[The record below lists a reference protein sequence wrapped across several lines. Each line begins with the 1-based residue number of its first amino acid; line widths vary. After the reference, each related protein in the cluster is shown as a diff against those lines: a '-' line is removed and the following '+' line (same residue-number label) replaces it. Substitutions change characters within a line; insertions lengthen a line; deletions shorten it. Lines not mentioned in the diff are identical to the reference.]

1 MYRGAHRRWPV
12 LTRETAMKLLK
23 LLAGVLLSWLVTFG
37 AQGAHAADPI
47 QIRSGW
53 IAAPANLAPI
63 LFAKDGIA
71 QHLGKSYTLEPL
83 RFNGSSPMVVA
94 VATGE
99 LDIALL
105 AYSSFATA
113 IENGQMHD
121 LRAIADDFQG
131 NVPGYY
137 EDGYLVLKDS
147 PIQSIADLKGKVL
160 ASNGVGG
167 ALDIAMRIALRRN
180 SMEDKRDYNVVE
192 AALPSMKAML
202 AERKVDLIPA
212 VIPFGHD
219 PELQK
224 IPRNLFT
231 HAAYVGRTQTLLW
244 AARTPFLE
252 KNRAAMVDFMS
263 DVLRACRF
271 YLDPANHDEAVAI
284 VSQFTKQP
292 PHFYAGWMF
301 TKNDNFRDPDGLP
314 NLQAMQSNINLQ
326 VELGFLKDGID
337 VEKYAD
343 LSIT

>member
-1 MYRGAHRRWPV
+1 MWEA
-12 LTRETAMKLLK
+12 AMKHLK
-23 LLAGVLLSWLVTFG
+23 LFAGVLLALLATFG
-37 AQGAHAADPI
+37 QQQARAADPVK
-47 QIRSGW
+47 IRIGW

-71 QHLGKSYTLEPL
+71 QYLGKSYTLDPL
-83 RFNGSSPMVVA
+83 RFNGSSPMVLA
-94 VATGE
+94 IATGE

-131 NVPGYY
+131 NAPGYY

-147 PIQSIADLKGKVL
+147 PIRSITDLKGKVL

-167 ALDIAMRIALRRN
+167 ALDIAMRVALRRN
-180 SMEDKRDYNVVE
+180 NLEDKRDYTVVE

-212 VIPFGHD
+212 VIPFAHD
-219 PELQK
+219 PDLQK
-224 IPRNLFT
+224 ISRKLFT
-231 HAAYVGRTQTLLW
+231 QGEYVGRTQTLLW
-244 AARTPFLE
+244 AARTGFLE

-263 DVLRACRF
+263 DVLRARRF
-271 YLDPANHDEAVAI
+271 YLDPANHDEVVGI
-284 VSQFTKQP
+284 ISKFTKQP
-292 PHFYAGWMF
+292 PNFFAGWVF
-301 TKNDNFRDPDGLP
+301 TKQDNYRDPDGLP

-326 VELGFLKDGID
+326 KEIGFLKSGVD
-337 VEKYAD
+337 VEKYSD
-343 LSIT
+343 LSITKEAGARLK

>member
-1 MYRGAHRRWPV
+1 
-12 LTRETAMKLLK
+12 MKHLK
-23 LLAGVLLSWLVTFG
+23 LFAGVLLALLATFG
-37 AQGAHAADPI
+37 QQQARAADPVT
-47 QIRSGW
+47 IRIGW

-71 QHLGKSYTLEPL
+71 QHLGKSYTLDPL
-83 RFNGSSPMVVA
+83 RFNGSSPMVLA
-94 VATGE
+94 IATGE

-131 NVPGYY
+131 NAPGYF

-147 PIQSIADLKGKVL
+147 PIRSITDLKGKVL

-167 ALDIAMRIALRRN
+167 ALDIAMRVALRRN
-180 SMEDKRDYNVVE
+180 NLEDKRDYTVVE

-212 VIPFGHD
+212 VIPFAHD
-219 PELQK
+219 PDLQK
-224 IPRNLFT
+224 ISRKLFT
-231 HAAYVGRTQTLLW
+231 QGEYVGRTQTLLW
-244 AARTPFLE
+244 AARTGFLE

-263 DVLRACRF
+263 DVLRARRF
-271 YLDPANHDEAVAI
+271 YLDPANHDEVVGI
-284 VSQFTKQP
+284 ISKFTKQP
-292 PHFYAGWMF
+292 PNFFAGWVF
-301 TKNDNFRDPDGLP
+301 TKQDNYRDPDGLP

-326 VELGFLKDGID
+326 KEIGFLKSGVD
-337 VEKYAD
+337 VEKYSD
-343 LSIT
+343 LSITKEAGERLK

>member
-1 MYRGAHRRWPV
+1 
-12 LTRETAMKLLK
+12 
-23 LLAGVLLSWLVTFG
+23 
-37 AQGAHAADPI
+37 
-47 QIRSGW
+47 
-53 IAAPANLAPI
+53 
-63 LFAKDGIA
+63 
-71 QHLGKSYTLEPL
+71 
-83 RFNGSSPMVVA
+83 MVVA

-180 SMEDKRDYNVVE
+180 NMEDKRDYTVVE

-224 IPRNLFT
+224 ISRKLFT
-231 HAAYVGRTQTLLW
+231 QGAYVGRTQTLLW

-263 DVLRACRF
+263 DVLRARRF

-284 VSQFTKQP
+284 VSKFTRQP
-292 PHFYAGWMF
+292 PHFFAGWVF

-326 VELGFLKDGID
+326 KELGFLKDGID

-343 LSIT
+343 LSITKEAGRR